1 MDLVPGQE
9 SGSSWG
15 WLMNISCDL
24 VNHFQRCLDHWGPLI
39 PARGGKAC
47 RSLNIWGQPGLHSMS
62 RLHSETLSQKKRK
75 EKFLFGFLF
84 FLLFLH
90 VIFTI
95 LFSMY
100 VCCSRYV
107 YACVRTYTR
116 HGTRTE
122 LEDDFQ
128 EFIIYDLGIELSS
141 PGFSRCF
148 PQWAVFPAPLPFF
161 DKSSCI

>member
-1 MDLVPGQE
+1 MGLVPGQE

-15 WLMNISCDL
+15 WLMNISRDL

-75 EKFLFGFLF
+75 VSIWFSFLPFSFARHLYNF
-84 FLLFLH
+84 
-90 VIFTI
+90 I
-95 LFSMY
+95 LY

-107 YACVRTYTR
+107 YACVRTYTW

-128 EFIIYDLGIELSS
+128 EFTIYALGIELSS
-141 PGFSRCF
+141 PGFSRRF